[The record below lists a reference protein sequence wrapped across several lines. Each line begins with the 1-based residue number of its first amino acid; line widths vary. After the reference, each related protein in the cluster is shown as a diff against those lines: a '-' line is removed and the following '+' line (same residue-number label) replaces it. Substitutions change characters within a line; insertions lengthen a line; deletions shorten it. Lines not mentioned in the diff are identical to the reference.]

1 MSETVITIATDADT
15 AAKYNAATDMERR
28 KIQLLVRVL
37 LQNTPPSKKSLQ
49 QLMAEMSAEA
59 QAKGLT
65 PEILDELLQD
75 DE

>member
-49 QLMAEMSAEA
+49 QLMDEMSAEA